1 MFNPKRQVRECTN
14 QVLEFDTY
22 DKRISIVKCKGM
34 SIGARKNHVAAAY
47 KGSMVVY
54 GGQTENGLLC
64 NEMLVFHMESFEW
77 CKIPLKGNNTISPF
91 VQGGVCSVIPPKHGA
106 KEQVVRKSD

>member
-14 QVLEFDTY
+14 QVLEFDIE
-22 DKRISIVKCKGM
+22 DKRIHIVKCKGM
-34 SIGARKNHVAAAY
+34 SIGARKNHVAACY

-64 NEMLVFHMESFEW
+64 NEMLVFNFDQYE
-77 CKIPLKGNNTISPF
+77 L
-91 VQGGVCSVIPPKHGA
+91 Q
-106 KEQVVRKSD
+106 